1 MKNKL
6 IILIFLFSFSLTL
19 SAQQEE
25 DKRRE
30 DFEKFKAQRTEYISK
45 EMNLTPEQSKA
56 FWPLC
61 DELQQKKFQ
70 LNKELREQLRK
81 IYQKGKTGTKATDDD
96 YEKIVSLS
104 ADTKIKEAE
113 LDKEYIEKF
122 KTVVSFEQI
131 LKYQR
136 AEMHFARTFFDKK
149 DKPQP
154 KKGKDNK

>member
-6 IILIFLFSFSLTL
+6 IILVFLFSFSLTL
-19 SAQQEE
+19 FAQREE

-45 EMNLTPEQSKA
+45 EMGLTPEQANA

-61 DELQQKKFQ
+61 DGLQQKKFQ
-70 LNKELREQLRK
+70 LNKELRELLRK
-81 IYQKGKTGTKATDDD
+81 IHQRGKTGTKATDDD
-96 YEKIVSLS
+96 YERIVNLS

-136 AEMHFARTFFDKK
+136 AEMHFARTFFDK

-154 KKGKDNK
+154 KKGTDNK